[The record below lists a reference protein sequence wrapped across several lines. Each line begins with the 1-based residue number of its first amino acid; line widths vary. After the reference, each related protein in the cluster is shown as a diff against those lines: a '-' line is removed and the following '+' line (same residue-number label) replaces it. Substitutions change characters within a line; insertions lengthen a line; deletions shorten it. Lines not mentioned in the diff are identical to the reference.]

1 MLPDEM
7 AVAKLVLEVAMP
19 DVLTPVS
26 WFEFFDGYRNWFF
39 YSRIVGIS
47 WMYSVVLEFECDF
60 LFHTEWVGA

>member
-1 MLPDEM
+1 MLPDEI

-26 WFEFFDGYRNWFF
+26 WFDFFDGYRNWFF

-47 WMYSVVLEFECDF
+47 WMVTGLVTVNGNRESGWRLY
-60 LFHTEWVGA
+60 